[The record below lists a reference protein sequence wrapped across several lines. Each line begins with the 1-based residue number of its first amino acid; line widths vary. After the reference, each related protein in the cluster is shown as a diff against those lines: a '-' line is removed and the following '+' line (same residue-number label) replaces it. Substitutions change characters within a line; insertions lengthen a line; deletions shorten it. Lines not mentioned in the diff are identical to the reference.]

1 VDVVAQYAWIIW
13 IALILL
19 FIVIEVTTLELTFLM
34 IAIGS
39 AGGLVSGL
47 VGAAWWLQIV
57 IAAIVAVLL
66 LFTVRP
72 ALLKALKKGGDPTPS
87 NVEALL
93 GLQGTVVVPIGLD
106 AGQVKLTNGE
116 TWTARLG
123 AAPPA
128 PGGSVAPLDTGAT
141 VVVTAI
147 TGSTAMVV
155 PARRD

>member
-1 VDVVAQYAWIIW
+1 MDVVAQYAWIIW

-66 LFTVRP
+66 LFTVQP

-93 GLQGTVVVPIGLD
+93 GLRGTVVVPIGLD

-123 AAPPA
+123 VTPPA
-128 PGGSVAPLDTGAT
+128 PGGSAAPLDTGAT

-147 TGSTAMVV
+147 TGSTAVV
-155 PARRD
+155 APARRD